1 MGILSTLPS
10 VFIGGG
16 EVKNF
21 TFTKVL
27 SSDKAYVF
35 KVETSDGSTH
45 YETIKRLVTPVCVD
59 FEKKIFSE
67 TEFKEYYP
75 KSSSFGINGWC
86 FRTLDSAINKFKKL
100 NEGIDI

>member
-59 FEKKIFSE
+59 FEKKDIFGNRIQRILSE
-67 TEFKEYYP
+67 IFVFWYK
-75 KSSSFGINGWC
+75 W
-86 FRTLDSAINKFKKL
+86 LVL
-100 NEGIDI
+100 